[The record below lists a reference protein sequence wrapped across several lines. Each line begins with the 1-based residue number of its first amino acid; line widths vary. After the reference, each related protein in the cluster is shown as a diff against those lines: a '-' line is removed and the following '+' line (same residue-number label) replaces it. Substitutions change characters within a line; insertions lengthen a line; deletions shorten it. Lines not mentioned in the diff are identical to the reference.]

1 MLRTYSN
8 EEKTLYLEEFR
19 EREISQGEFARE
31 KGIPLTTFRG
41 WLARYTSLAF
51 GEIDISNNVN
61 NEENT
66 AQPKVVEKR
75 PMVFAGSNIRIELRE
90 GYDKEFLKS
99 IVEVITSAN

>member
-41 WLARYTSLAF
+41 WLARDTSLAF
-51 GEIDISNNVN
+51 GEIDISNGAKNKDS
-61 NEENT
+61 T
-66 AQPKVVEKR
+66 AQTKIKEKR

-90 GYDKEFLKS
+90 GYDKEFLKN